1 MIASVLSHQP
11 WDVTGPGWN
20 DYGKKLWATLET
32 HHVDCGKNII
42 RRSQV
47 RIIFQLFLSIIEE
60 RNLACPDSQD
70 IIICDKQLE
79 QLVGMPHLHL
89 TQLREKIMSMLTLTD
104 MGRSVLNPT
113 DTYKSII
120 NRIFPQQLRLIR
132 PVLPVSPQRVKWIM
146 EENLSILLIG
156 FASPQPLEFDYIL
169 SLVTGY
175 ISANRNRL
183 LHPQNLEIACIRNDP
198 LFNIF
203 GTSFFHKSQLRGLVR
218 DHVSPTVVE

>member
-1 MIASVLSHQP
+1 MSLDMGEMIMARNCELH
-11 WDVTGPGWN
+11 WKITM
-20 DYGKKLWATLET
+20 YL
-32 HHVDCGKNII
+32 VDCGKNII

-60 RNLACPDSQD
+60 RSLASPDSQD

>member
-1 MIASVLSHQP
+1 MSLDTGEMIMARNCELH
-11 WDVTGPGWN
+11 WKITMF
-20 DYGKKLWATLET
+20 L
-32 HHVDCGKNII
+32 VDCGKNII

-47 RIIFQLFLSIIEE
+47 RIVFQLFLSIIEE
-60 RNLACPDSQD
+60 RSLASPDSQD